1 MPVTI
6 SEAPGA
12 MRVVVKKTKR
22 NKVISPDIP
31 RPLSN
36 KCFSAI
42 VAGAPNSLHVCKV
55 GTARMRLDLA
65 GPYLGQA
72 GRAAAPSS
80 GHFETCGLEV
90 DEFSSW
96 TTQFANNPN

>member
-12 MRVVVKKTKR
+12 TRVVVKKTKR

-42 VAGAPNSLHVCKV
+42 VAGAPNSGKSVLIDSLMSKQYRHCFTNVVLVCPETSSCLLYTSPSPRDKRQS
-55 GTARMRLDLA
+55 RM
-65 GPYLGQA
+65 
-72 GRAAAPSS
+72 PSS
-80 GHFETCGLEV
+80 
-90 DEFSSW
+90 
-96 TTQFANNPN
+96 A